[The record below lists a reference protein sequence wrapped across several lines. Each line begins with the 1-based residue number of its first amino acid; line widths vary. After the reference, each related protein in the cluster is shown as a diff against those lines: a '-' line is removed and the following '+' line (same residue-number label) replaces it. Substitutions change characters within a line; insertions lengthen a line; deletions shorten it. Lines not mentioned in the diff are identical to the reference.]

1 MTRRSRIHGLLAVLL
16 VVVTVQVVT
25 HLFRWYAHRDE
36 RGHLIVLREQLVDA
50 GAELVRAQLA
60 VERLETEIKVEDRQ
74 LENHRRAVEAY
85 DRHAREGA
93 LPGHLYDA
101 YRRELNDFNTRVQQR
116 NAWLEEWNAG
126 RARRDAARVRYTTLA
141 DSMQAVAAR
150 AREPFYPIP
159 LPAEAAAER
168 GVGARNRK

>member
-16 VVVTVQVVT
+16 VVATVQAST
-25 HLFRWYAHRDE
+25 HLFRWYAYSGE

-50 GAELVRAQLA
+50 GAEMVRAQLD
-60 VERLETEIKVEDRQ
+60 VERLEAEINAEDRQ
-74 LENHRRAVEAY
+74 LEIHRRAVEAY
-85 DRHAREGA
+85 NRHARDGA

-101 YRRELNDFNTRVQQR
+101 YRRELNDFNTRVQKR
-116 NAWLEEWNAG
+116 NAWLAEWNAD
-126 RARRDAARVRYTTLA
+126 RARRDAASVRYTALA

-168 GVGARNRK
+168 GVGARHRE